1 MRRLHTALQARPY
14 LATPCALLSLLI
26 IVALVIP
33 ALLLKLLLVIF
44 SCLLYPLLSACF
56 PIIVEHLYMWP
67 CVGRLHVWIMGLG
80 RRGKPDKIFH
90 SRFLDLRVEVLTE
103 VPPGNA
109 RPLAASARRYVH
121 LLPQF
126 QNNYSYLVVDAVEV
140 VHPQAAGT
148 HKQLGSNTQ
157 PTASISGG
165 QAAEDREDAQAVPE
179 VSTFYFGV
187 LVDPADELALES
199 ALALIDS
206 VYYNNRLRLEMVLTT
221 HKHWDHQSGN
231 AWLAQN
237 FSNVTFYSG
246 EEDVIRRA
254 GVRAGMLLVDGDCLE
269 LRYSLLPKDNAAAVT
284 SQLPS
289 RKTKM
294 SEDEVEAVLQ
304 SSTLKVNQER
314 ILRVEHVITRQSNL
328 RAPSTSPHQ
337 QRSHPPVP
345 DIPVN
350 SPDAVPALVPPP
362 PLVFRVLATPSHTRG
377 HVVFLLLEAWE
388 GEASPACDEA
398 SPACD
403 EASPASTRQPQ
414 ACASILPRTNSRAR
428 FNTPTGSRQAQ
439 HCLFAGDVLFSGGQ
453 GAHFEGRHIEMLQNL
468 HTVLAWASAD
478 TLIFPGHEYTQMLLA
493 KQLNDIDPSM
503 PPTHF
508 LRIAAA
514 AWRAV
519 HRRAMH
525 ERKERVPTVPV
536 HLEEELLL
544 NPALRQVVKHR
555 LLFRKRVLRFLVS
568 RRAHADVC

>member
-103 VPPGNA
+103 VPGKA
-109 RPLAASARRYVH
+109 RTVAAPARRYVH

-148 HKQLGSNTQ
+148 HKQRGSNSQ

-165 QAAEDREDAQAVPE
+165 QVAEDREDAQAVPE

-231 AWLAQN
+231 AWLARK
-237 FSNVTFYSG
+237 FPHLTFYSG
-246 EEDVIRRA
+246 EDDVLRRA
-254 GVRAGMLLVDGDCLE
+254 GARAGMLLVDGDCLE
-269 LRYSLLPKDNAAAVT
+269 LRYSLPPKDNAAAVT

-304 SSTLKVNQER
+304 SSTLPVNQAR

-328 RAPSTSPHQ
+328 RAPSTSPPQ
-337 QRSHPPVP
+337 QRSHPSAP

-350 SPDAVPALVPPP
+350 PPDAVPALVPPP
-362 PLVFRVLATPSHTRG
+362 PLVFRVLATPCHTRG

-388 GEASPACDEA
+388 GEASPACDE
-398 SPACD
+398 
-403 EASPASTRQPQ
+403 PASTRQPQ
-414 ACASILPRTNSRAR
+414 TCASISPRTNSGARASTR
-428 FNTPTGSRQAQ
+428 FSTPCATGSRQAQ

-453 GAHFEGRHIEMLQNL
+453 GAHFEGRQIEMLQNL
-468 HTVLAWASAD
+468 HTVLAWASPN
-478 TLIFPGHEYTQMLLA
+478 TLIFPGHEYTHMLLA

-544 NPALRQVVKHR
+544 NPALRQVVKSTGCC
-555 LLFRKRVLRFLVS
+555 FGN
-568 RRAHADVC
+568 VC